1 MEDDET
7 ERQEKIVSNESEPG
21 EVGDEGAFRVTQE
34 AYEELNNKFLR
45 LAADFEN
52 FKKRSAREREQIIRF
67 ANEQFALEILEV
79 LDNIERA
86 LKAEDAD
93 LKEGLSQIHKLFL
106 SILERNG
113 ITPIDC
119 THARF
124 NPNEHEAIAAIPSEH
139 EEGTI
144 VDEVCRGYC
153 MHDKVIRCA
162 KVAVS
167 QGKQNKE

>member
-7 ERQEKIVSNESEPG
+7 QRQEEIMNNESEAG
-21 EVGDEGAFRVTQE
+21 DVGDEGDFQVTQE

-52 FKKRSAREREQIIRF
+52 FKKRAAREREQIIRF

-86 LKAEDAD
+86 LKAEDSD

-113 ITPIDC
+113 INPIDC
-119 THARF
+119 IHARF
-124 NPNEHEAIAAIPSEH
+124 DPNEHEAITSIPSEH
-139 EEGTI
+139 EEGEI
-144 VDEVCRGYC
+144 VDVVCRGYR

-162 KVAVS
+162 KVVVS